1 MSASNIVVEPFPR
14 VRPRITSRNRHFWQA
29 GADGVLRLQRCQAC
43 GTYLH
48 PPAPVCHT
56 CRSMRVVPEAVSGRG
71 VVYAYTVNHYQWL
84 PDMEPPYVVAL
95 VELIEQAG
103 LRLLTNVVGCPV
115 DGVRTGLEV
124 EVVFARNGDVY
135 VPLFRPIVRS

>member
-1 MSASNIVVEPFPR
+1 MSASNVVVEPFPR
-14 VRPRITSRNRHFWQA
+14 VRPKITSRNSHFWQA
-29 GADGVLRLQRCQAC
+29 GDGVLRLQRCQEC

-56 CRSMRVVPEAVSGRG
+56 CRSMRVAPEGLSGRG

-95 VELIEQAG
+95 VELVEQAG

-115 DGVRTGLEV
+115 DEVRTGMEV
-124 EVVFARNGDVY
+124 EVVFARNDDVY
-135 VPLFRPIVRS
+135 VPLFRPVAR